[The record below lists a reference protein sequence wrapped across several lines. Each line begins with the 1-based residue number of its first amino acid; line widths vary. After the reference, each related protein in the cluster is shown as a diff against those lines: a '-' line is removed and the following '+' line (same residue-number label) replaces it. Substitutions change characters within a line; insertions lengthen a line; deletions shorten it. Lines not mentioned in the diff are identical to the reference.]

1 MAERLAGQGLRR
13 WIWWL
18 ALGLL
23 LLRTVVVAAT
33 PPYPSAGDPA
43 LLLPEAS
50 GSLPISLEGRLVA
63 DPSPIGPGSSPGH
76 GGAQACRALLQLP
89 NGRTE
94 LRFRLCPE
102 LQQGWQVR
110 ATGVLKRPQ
119 SAPHPLLASPAE
131 RLARQGTFSQLQVEQ
146 LQVLGRPATPIAD
159 LRRRMAA
166 TLLEQAGAAAVGFWP
181 LWCWGVPWCR
191 CRWTCGMPSAQR
203 GCPMPWPPVA
213 FTSACCSGR

>member
-13 WIWWL
+13 WIWGL

-89 NGRTE
+89 SGRTE

-110 ATGVLKRPQ
+110 ATGALKRPQ
-119 SAPHPLLASPAE
+119 ASPHPLL
-131 RLARQGTFSQLQVEQ
+131 G
-146 LQVLGRPATPIAD
+146 
-159 LRRRMAA
+159 
-166 TLLEQAGAAAVGFWP
+166 
-181 LWCWGVPWCR
+181 
-191 CRWTCGMPSAQR
+191 
-203 GCPMPWPPVA
+203 
-213 FTSACCSGR
+213 SGRQLC